1 MPKIYE
7 YLGIIFLIY
16 TDDHLPIHVHA
27 QYGDFENKIELYYES
42 GELVE
47 LVFQRVRG
55 KKELP
60 AAQRKQA
67 DALVR
72 EYHLSIVD
80 KWNEVMVFG
89 RKPLF
94 ERISK
99 KG

>member
-16 TDDHLPIHVHA
+16 TDDHLPIHLHA
-27 QYGDFENKIELYYES
+27 QYGDFENKIELYYEA
-42 GELVE
+42 GVLAEV
-47 LVFQRVRG
+47 VFQRVRG

-67 DALVR
+67 ETLVR
-72 EYHLSIVD
+72 EQHLSIVE

-89 RKPLF
+89 RKPSF
-94 ERISK
+94 ERITK

>member
-27 QYGDFENKIELYYES
+27 QYGDFENKIELYYAD

-47 LVFQRVRG
+47 VVFQRVRG

-60 AAQRKQA
+60 AAQKKQA
-67 DALVR
+67 ETLVR
-72 EYHLSIVD
+72 ERHLGIVE

-89 RKPLF
+89 RKPVF
-94 ERISK
+94 ERINK